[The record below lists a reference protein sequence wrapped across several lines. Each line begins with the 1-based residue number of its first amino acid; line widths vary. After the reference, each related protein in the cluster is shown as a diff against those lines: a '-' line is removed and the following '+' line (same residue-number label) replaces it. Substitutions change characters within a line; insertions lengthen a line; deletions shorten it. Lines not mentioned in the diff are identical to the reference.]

1 MFFNKYLLCLSH
13 NFKNQIKMAT
23 KKINFVFTVL
33 SVAAWTIFVGLCI
46 EAGALIVNFIF
57 SLYNPGMVDNLY
69 QKMDLSQ
76 MYERSKVAYFSM
88 YSFILVI
95 AVLKAYLF
103 YILIRLTTK
112 LNLEK
117 PFSPF
122 VSKQITQISRFTF
135 AIGLISYIAR
145 ETSKNL
151 QRHGYE
157 LEQLEKFWV
166 DYNAFILMAAVV
178 YVIALIFKKGIEI
191 QSENELTI

>member
-1 MFFNKYLLCLSH
+1 MKSEK
-13 NFKNQIKMAT
+13 KNW
-23 KKINFVFTVL
+23 VFIFL
-33 SVAAWTIFVGLCI
+33 SVVAWIIFVGLCI

-57 SLYNPGMVDNLY
+57 SLYKPGIVNNLY
-69 QKMDLSQ
+69 QNMDLSQ

-112 LNLEK
+112 LDLEK
-117 PFSPF
+117 PFSSF

-135 AIGLISYIAR
+135 SIGLISYIAR
-145 ETSKNL
+145 EVSKNL

-166 DYNAFILMAAVV
+166 DYNAFILMAAII

>member
-1 MFFNKYLLCLSH
+1 MT
-13 NFKNQIKMAT
+13 T
-23 KKINFVFTVL
+23 KKINFVFIIL
-33 SVAAWTIFVGLCI
+33 SVVAWIIFVGLCI

-95 AVLKAYLF
+95 AILKAYLF
-103 YILIRLTTK
+103 YILIRLTSK

-117 PFSPF
+117 PFSSF
-122 VSKQITQISRFTF
+122 VSKQISQISSLTF
-135 AIGLISYIAR
+135 SIGLISYIAR
-145 ETSKNL
+145 EASKNL

-157 LEQLEKFWV
+157 LDQLDKFWV
-166 DYNAFILMAAVV
+166 DSDAFILMAAVV

>member
-1 MFFNKYLLCLSH
+1 MSH